1 MSIEDNIQGELKRS
15 ESKVESCLRN
25 ETVLKNPSAD
35 FSVVNLDNSN
45 PQDDTM
51 VSKLFV
57 NWIYITKTE
66 QPSGCSS
73 GK

>member
-15 ESKVESCLRN
+15 ESKVESHLRN

-66 QPSGCSS
+66 
-73 GK
+73 

>member
-15 ESKVESCLRN
+15 ESKVESYLRN

-57 NWIYITKTE
+57 NWICITKTE
-66 QPSGCSS
+66 
-73 GK
+73 

>member
-15 ESKVESCLRN
+15 ESKVESYLRN

-66 QPSGCSS
+66 
-73 GK
+73 

>member
-1 MSIEDNIQGELKRS
+1 MSIEDNIQGELNSS
-15 ESKVESCLRN
+15 ESKVESYLHH

-66 QPSGCSS
+66 
-73 GK
+73 

>member
-15 ESKVESCLRN
+15 ESKVESYLRN

-57 NWIYITKTE
+57 N
-66 QPSGCSS
+66 
-73 GK
+73 